1 MYLIVREAPSMD
13 VTLLAT
19 EAMTGKM
26 DNKMITENQLL
37 NYSVM
42 IVFFFFKRLQVSM
55 IFFP

>member
-1 MYLIVREAPSMD
+1 MYLIVREAPSTD

-26 DNKMITENQLL
+26 DNKMIKENQLL

-42 IVFFFFKRLQVSM
+42 IVFFKRLQVSM

>member
-1 MYLIVREAPSMD
+1 MYLIVREASSTD

-26 DNKMITENQLL
+26 DNKMIKVNQLL
-37 NYSVM
+37 NYTVI
-42 IVFFFFKRLQVSM
+42 IVFLKRLQVSM